1 MEIVAMRALVTGAA
15 GFIGY
20 HTAARLLNRGD
31 DVVLVDN
38 FARGETDGLY
48 RQLMRHP
55 RATALA
61 LDLADPAA
69 AQALPGDVDMVFHMA
84 ALNGTQNFYERP
96 LDVLRCSTLP
106 AFTLLERYRNTGLS
120 RFVYA
125 GSGESYAAT
134 VTRFGWP
141 VPTAEDVPLC
151 IDDPFNP
158 RWSYAISKM
167 HGEVLTIQGCRQ
179 LGLPFTVVRYHNVYG
194 PRMGDK
200 HVVPDFLN
208 RARDGVFALY
218 GHADTRT
225 MIYIDDAVAATI
237 ALAETPEAAGEVVNV
252 GGTEEIGMAELGR
265 RIMQVCG
272 FTGDI
277 VLHPSP
283 RGSVAR
289 RAPDVSKLQRLT
301 GLAETV
307 TLEAGLARTASFY
320 LGHPVTAEGLRPV
333 ATA

>member
-1 MEIVAMRALVTGAA
+1 MRALVTGAA

-20 HTAARLLNRGD
+20 HLAQHLLRRGD
-31 DVVLVDN
+31 TVVLVDN
-38 FARGETDGLY
+38 FSRGEIDTLY
-48 RQLMRHP
+48 RQLMQHP
-55 RATALA
+55 RATPLA

-69 AQALPGDVDMVFHMA
+69 VQALPDDVDMVFHMA

-96 LDVLRCSTLP
+96 LEVLRCSTLP
-106 AFTLLERYRNTGLS
+106 TFTLLDRYRDARLA

-134 VTRFGWP
+134 VTKFGWP

-179 LGLPFTVVRYHNVYG
+179 LGLPFTVVRFHNVYG

-218 GHADTRT
+218 GHTDTRS

-265 RIMQVCG
+265 RIMRVCG
-272 FTGDI
+272 FAGDI
-277 VLHPSP
+277 ALHPSP

-289 RAPDVSKLQRLT
+289 RAPDVSKLRRLT

-307 TLEAGLARTASFY
+307 TLDEGIARTASFY
-320 LGHPVTAEGLRPV
+320 LGRPVTAPRLRQVTP
-333 ATA
+333 A